1 MKLFLFLLFIFFPL
15 IEPFLNINFGNKIR
29 IQDKEFKKLL
39 NYKLPYYKQNIINKI
54 NGFYGLI
61 GPDVNM
67 STVSNLFDLFIGD
80 GNIQGVFFDKGNITL
95 IKHFVRTDKLL
106 YEEEN
111 GKIPNNNFIK
121 MCFMIFSK
129 FGILPDVMGLANTA
143 LFNVNNKIYALYERD
158 NPYLLDINFKNKEV
172 TTLSK
177 QKIKSIYHISGHS
190 KYMNKVIETI
200 DYDILTSSVNYYQ
213 LNENFDIVKNKNIKM
228 KYMPVIHDFMVTKD
242 KLIIMDSPLCI
253 DRENIIKK
261 TIHVLLDTKQ
271 NTLIRIYDK
280 KNNKID
286 TYDTNSS
293 FYMFHY
299 ADYVET
305 CKKIEIFG
313 SLYDELDF
321 SNLNVKGNYRKII
334 VNKITK
340 EVSIEKHRELE
351 KYDLDFPIKY
361 DNKLVFRNIHN
372 NTINGF
378 VIVQK
383 MKIIKEIIFKD
394 LFICGEPALIK
405 IEGIPHILFFGFSKT
420 KNSIFL
426 LNLYNYQQIE
436 IPVPIQLNI
445 GFHSIFIPN
454 N

>member
-1 MKLFLFLLFIFFPL
+1 MKLFLLLLFISLPL

-29 IQDKEFKKLL
+29 IQDKEIKEQLK
-39 NYKLPYYKQNIINKI
+39 YKLPYYKQNIINKI

-95 IKHFVRTDKLL
+95 IKHFIRTDKLL
-106 YEEEN
+106 YEEKN
-111 GKIPNNNFIK
+111 GKIPNDNFIK
-121 MCFMIFSK
+121 LLFTIFSK

-143 LFNVNNKIYALYERD
+143 LFNVKNKIYALYERD
-158 NPYLLDINFKNKEV
+158 KPYLLDIDFKNKQV
-172 TTLSK
+172 NTISK
-177 QKIKSIYHISGHS
+177 QRVNYIDHISGHS
-190 KYMNKVIETI
+190 KYMNSLIETI

-213 LNENFDIVKNKNIKM
+213 LNENFDILKHKNIKM
-228 KYMPVIHDFMVTKD
+228 KYMPVVHDFMVTRD

-261 TIHVLLDTKQ
+261 TIPVLLNTKQ

-280 KNNKID
+280 KHNRID
-286 TYDTNSS
+286 TYDTNNS
-293 FYMFHY
+293 FYMFHF

-305 CKKIEIFG
+305 CKKIEIYG

-340 EVSIEKHRELE
+340 EVSIERNRELE

-361 DNKLVFRNIHN
+361 DNKIVFRNIYN
-372 NTINGF
+372 NAINGF

-394 LFICGEPALIK
+394 LFICGEPSLIK
-405 IEGIPHILFFGFSKT
+405 IEGIPYIVFFGFSSIQ
-420 KNSIFL
+420 NSIFL

-436 IPVPIQLNI
+436 IPIPMQLNI

-454 N
+454 K